1 MDKCLGFGGLGDCF
15 IVGLKLMEYPNE
27 YVYVH
32 IDNSKSRLTSSMYLM
47 EHLGIPAIGK
57 VVKNIKRWWYTNH
70 NQFDKCFNV
79 FANGYI
85 DIPKRDY
92 HWEPCR
98 DEGYKNPYRKELK
111 TKTDFIAVQINSG
124 GQRSYKY
131 KPIIEY
137 VYANYDRNK
146 ILWFGTDTEFHA
158 EYGTNYCGKIDFI
171 SALEKISECKYFV
184 GFNSVLLYW
193 SLWNKLDCFL
203 FTDHQ
208 GKEDLR
214 IHKEWKKHLEFDI

>member
-1 MDKCLGFGGLGDCF
+1 
-15 IVGLKLMEYPNE
+15 MEYPNE

-32 IDNSKSRLTSSMYLM
+32 IDTSKYRLNLSMDLLAY
-47 EHLGIPAIGK
+47 LGIPAVGR
-57 VVKNIKRWWYTNH
+57 VVDDIKKWWYIN
-70 NQFDKCFNV
+70 NDQFDKCFNV
-79 FANGYI
+79 FSKGYI
-85 DIPKRDY
+85 DIPKRYY
-92 HWEPCR
+92 HWEPCK
-98 DEGYKNPYRKELK
+98 DEGYTHPYRNMPK
-111 TKTDFIAVQINSG
+111 TKTDCVAVQINSG
-124 GQRSYKY
+124 GKRSYKY

-137 VYANYDRNK
+137 VYENYDINK

-208 GKEDLR
+208 GKDDLR
-214 IHKEWKKHLEFDI
+214 IHEEWKNHLKFDI